1 MNSQAKRIISL
12 SLLSL
17 IPYFSFSQDFFD
29 KLQKGLKN
37 GNNILREG
45 NNMVRGVGQLS
56 TSVTRTTKEFNKSV
70 RVVRGNDDEKIGKM
84 SSEQLTQLKIKNGK
98 VKNLDWEPYIT
109 AGNQLFPS
117 SIITLSGYR
126 GATTPELESII
137 RPIGFEFK
145 SKNSNIPIK
154 WEIESVDKRFFDK
167 ISGNCLYD
175 MYNEKMLR
183 NPEIPWNI
191 EALAKQNSSTPINII
206 FRIFDENNNK
216 VEKTVSAYMRSVDDC
231 IRYYNGTPLLFLYT
245 AYIQEEHPEI
255 RKILKE
261 ATDTKIVSSI
271 EGYHGNVDRQIAAI
285 WKVLHDRGINYG
297 TITTT
302 AGGNNKSEIVSQVV
316 RTFDKSI
323 NDRQANCVDGTVV
336 LASILRKMGI
346 HSALMIVK
354 GHCFL
359 KYYRKDDDKDGN
371 RRDPVYLETTI
382 LDAESI
388 INSAKDKARLQKNK
402 KKSLEIINQGYIK
415 QFEAAQRIAFE
426 EYQDF
431 ENKKEIYDIID
442 VDLERQHVTKPIP
455 FYSN

>member
-1 MNSQAKRIISL
+1 MKKQFQ
-12 SLLSL
+12 L
-17 IPYFSFSQDFFD
+17 I
-29 KLQKGLKN
+29 L
-37 GNNILREG
+37 
-45 NNMVRGVGQLS
+45 
-56 TSVTRTTKEFNKSV
+56 
-70 RVVRGNDDEKIGKM
+70 
-84 SSEQLTQLKIKNGK
+84 
-98 VKNLDWEPYIT
+98 
-109 AGNQLFPS
+109 
-117 SIITLSGYR
+117 
-126 GATTPELESII
+126 
-137 RPIGFEFK
+137 
-145 SKNSNIPIK
+145 
-154 WEIESVDKRFFDK
+154 
-167 ISGNCLYD
+167 
-175 MYNEKMLR
+175 
-183 NPEIPWNI
+183 
-191 EALAKQNSSTPINII
+191 
-206 FRIFDENNNK
+206 
-216 VEKTVSAYMRSVDDC
+216 RSVDDC

-271 EGYHGNVDRQIAAI
+271 EGYHGNVDRQIAAV

-302 AGGNNKSEIVSQVV
+302 AGGNNKSEIISQVV

-359 KYYRKDDDKDGN
+359 KYYRKEDDKDGK

-382 LDAESI
+382 LDAESL
-388 INSAKDKARLQKNK
+388 INLAKDKARLQKNK
-402 KKSLEIINQGYIK
+402 KKSLEIINQGYIN
-415 QFEAAQRIAFE
+415 QFEAAQRLAFE
-426 EYQDF
+426 EYQDYGS
-431 ENKKEIYDIID
+431 KKEIYDIID